1 MSSENKNLKLAIV
14 GTGIFA
20 TDQHLPT
27 IDKLPNL
34 TPAACYN
41 RTKAKAETF
50 ASKANIDPSQVY
62 ESLEDIIKTDSV
74 DFVDALL
81 PVQYNLD
88 AVKLAVKYNKPIC
101 LEKPIA
107 ANMAQAKEIVHL
119 ANGTDVPISILENW
133 SYLKAIEI
141 LNKDVLPKIGD
152 IVSFTYKSTGAW
164 NDNNKYLATSWR
176 QNPEH
181 IGGFLSDGGVHQL
194 ALLTE
199 VLGEVES
206 VSGLTKQI
214 REESGADDILFST
227 MKTKAGAI
235 GTFTYGSSFGA
246 TDKSTSFT
254 IYGTNGSAVYD
265 FSPNLSKPTI
275 TYQTGPSSQEAS
287 KKTVIEVDE
296 TNTFVEEFKNFA
308 EAVTKKDK
316 SIVHVTAAKA
326 YHHLAIVAAAL
337 DSSAKNGDSVKV
349 EQPQV

>member
-1 MSSENKNLKLAIV
+1 MSSENKNLKFAVV

-20 TDQHLPT
+20 TDRHLPT
-27 IDKLPNL
+27 VEKIPNL

-41 RTKAKAETF
+41 RTKAKAEAF
-50 ASKANIDPSQVY
+50 AAKAKIDPSQIY

-88 AVKLAVKYNKPIC
+88 AIKLAIKHNKPIC

-107 ANMAQAKEIVHL
+107 ANMAQAKEIVQL
-119 ANGTDVPISILENW
+119 SNSTDLPISILENW
-133 SYLKAIEI
+133 SYLKAIEV
-141 LNKDVLPKIGD
+141 LKKEVLPKIGD
-152 IVSFTYKSTGAW
+152 IISYTYRSTGAW
-164 NDNNKYLATSWR
+164 NEDNKYLATSWR

-194 ALLTE
+194 ALLTD

-206 VSGLTKQI
+206 VSGLTKQV
-214 REESGADDILFST
+214 REESGTDDILFST
-227 MKTKAGAI
+227 LKMKSGVI

-246 TDKSTSFT
+246 TDKSSTF
-254 IYGTNGSAVYD
+254 IIFGTNGSVEYN
-265 FSPNLSKPTI
+265 FSPSLSKPTI
-275 TYQTGPSSQEAS
+275 TYQTGASSQKAS
-287 KKTVIEVDE
+287 EKIVIEVDE
-296 TNTFVEEFKNFA
+296 NDTFVEEFTNFA
-308 EAVTKKDK
+308 EAVSKNDK
-316 SIVHVTAAKA
+316 SLVHVPASKA

-349 EQPQV
+349 EQA